1 MQSIVTLFSYLMVY
15 LVWKPWP
22 MHAILIKHLSSFCP
36 YPLQFTLFRAP
47 RPDGAHAPQHIVC
60 SSSRFIDCHR
70 RVSIINHLH
79 CNRTAPRS
87 DTEAPGRFPTS
98 AYNSRTAK
106 SFQSTAPQRQWKC
119 VVLQSAA
126 IYPLSGKRYSRG
138 GTLRR
143 ETDEITE
150 ADWRVA
156 ALRVTS
162 RCIRV
167 ASYTSNERGDT
178 RRSAAGDASSLNNTY
193 VSCATSSKWQV
204 SIRR

>member
-22 MHAILIKHLSSFCP
+22 MHAILIKHLSSFCA

-47 RPDGAHAPQHIVC
+47 QPDRAHAPQHIVC

-87 DTEAPGRFPTS
+87 DTEAPGRFPMS

-150 ADWRVA
+150 ADWRY
-156 ALRVTS
+156 ALH
-162 RCIRV
+162 RV
-167 ASYTSNERGDT
+167 AYALHHTLPTNGEIPDERPLGT
-178 RRSAAGDASSLNNTY
+178 LLVWIIRTFLAQPRQNG
-193 VSCATSSKWQV
+193 KWA
-204 SIRR
+204 

>member
-1 MQSIVTLFSYLMVY
+1 MADIIPNAKYGYSNFTLAYLLRKHLRPVFI
-15 LVWKPWP
+15 
-22 MHAILIKHLSSFCP
+22 AILIKRLPSFCP
-36 YPLQFTLFRAP
+36 YPLRFTQFRPP
-47 RPDGAHAPQHIVC
+47 RPDGAHAPQHIVS

-138 GTLRR
+138 GTTPVGARQTRLRR
-143 ETDEITE
+143 RIL
-150 ADWRVA
+150 ADWRYGATRYVA
-156 ALRVTS
+156 LHT
-162 RCIRV
+162 RCIIRLV
-167 ASYTSNERGDT
+167 RTGRCPTNGRRG
-178 RRSAAGDASSLNNTY
+178 RF
-193 VSCATSSKWQV
+193 
-204 SIRR
+204 